1 MAGARRPSCQSPNGP
16 VQLTAG
22 PRLLLLDEPTR
33 GLSYQAKAELQRI
46 VRRLAAGGIAC
57 LISTHDVEFA
67 AGLSQRTLLMAEGE
81 VVADGSTVDLL
92 TSSPAYAP
100 QMAKVFA
107 PAPVLTVDDVTRGL
121 R

>member
-1 MAGARRPSCQSPNGP
+1 
-16 VQLTAG
+16 
-22 PRLLLLDEPTR
+22 
-33 GLSYQAKAELQRI
+33 
-46 VRRLAAGGIAC
+46 
-57 LISTHDVEFA
+57 
-67 AGLSQRTLLMAEGE
+67 MAEGE